1 MRRGGNEYKFY
12 FYMILFCDKI
22 CRIRESM
29 KIFKQFLLLCLCA
42 LPCTALAQ
50 VATTAGS
57 NLTAFNPTSA
67 AANNSWNS
75 MTNVRSMA
83 NDAMPTADYGNCNS
97 AILRCAQPKCSGC
110 TSLDLARP
118 IVSGCV
124 MSNQACAKYGND
136 LIDYIAA
143 QIVSSV
149 ASKAQTQQAQAQ
161 QAAASQNAAQMQML
175 QNQISEMQSQLAAKD
190 AAQEQAI
197 ANALA
202 QQAAESQRLAEQAAA
217 DRAATEQAIAQ
228 AAEQEKNETI
238 SGREMSTVA
247 RVAAESGV
255 SEEVLARQQIAGKIL
270 TDLENTEVLM
280 KKLDTAMQGAFE
292 YAKCDKRGNNCQ
304 GPKRVKVF
312 KEKALEVFEPYDE
325 IIDEMYE
332 ALESALAVGVDVS
345 DVIMMLNNSCNKWGK
360 YVCRCDGTDDCQD
373 LYVGTDGNVFTK
385 KKKKSSD
392 DDDGAVAQYRSP
404 SPRYYRKNK
413 EGNKPVNCVN
423 GRSVRTSETRGGF
436 ECQAGWA
443 IPPQDD
449 ARCSLIDLID
459 PEDGPVELAMLD
471 EFDSDDKLI
480 RVGCAS
486 DAMESIAIF
495 GRRNNRRGTT
505 LDLDVLERMILQD
518 ASEYGSL
525 ITRLSNTSAND
536 SSVLEDKIKYCS
548 MSDNGIKALQQAV
561 STKNLNKDVCV
572 KEKYLH
578 GYKIGNIT
586 EVVVDQKK
594 TEQNQGGS
602 TGGGSF
608 NWQPSGAYANVLNCE
623 NAGGKFDYARN
634 VCDYSVVPP
643 VKLNSVDST
652 GYNHGCAADEEYHF
666 LSGKC
671 VKKIRIGV

>member
-1 MRRGGNEYKFY
+1 MN
-12 FYMILFCDKI
+12 
-22 CRIRESM
+22 
-29 KIFKQFLLLCLCA
+29 IFKQFLLLCLCA
-42 LPCTALAQ
+42 MPCIASAQ
-50 VATTAGS
+50 VAKTAGN

-67 AANNSWNS
+67 AANNNWNS

-83 NDAMPTADYGNCNS
+83 NDVMPAADYGNCNS

-110 TSLDLARP
+110 TTMDLARP
-118 IVSGCV
+118 IVNGCV
-124 MSNQACAKYGND
+124 MSNNSCAKYGTD
-136 LIDYIAA
+136 LVDYIAA

-149 ASKAQTQQAQAQ
+149 ATKAQAANVQAQ

-217 DRAATEQAIAQ
+217 DRAAAEQAAVL
-228 AAEQEKNETI
+228 AAEQAKNETL
-238 SGREMSTVA
+238 SGRDMSTVA
-247 RVAAESGV
+247 RIAAESGV

-280 KKLDTAMQGAFE
+280 KKLDTVMQGAFE
-292 YAKCDKRGNNCQ
+292 YAKCDRRGNNCQ

-312 KEKALEVFEPYDE
+312 KEKALEIFEPYDE

-360 YVCRCDGTDDCQD
+360 YVCRCDGTDCQE
-373 LYVGTDGNVFTK
+373 LVVGTDGK
-385 KKKKSSD
+385 ILAKEKD
-392 DDDGAVAQYRSP
+392 DKAVAQYRSP
-404 SPRYYRKNK
+404 SPRYYREVE

-423 GRSVRTSETRGGF
+423 GRSIRTPETRGGF

-449 ARCSLIDLID
+449 PRCNLIDLLD
-459 PEDGPVELAMLD
+459 TEDGPVELAMME

-525 ITRLSNTSAND
+525 F
-536 SSVLEDKIKYCS
+536 SVLGKSSDATEESKLKDKVKYCS
-548 MSDNGIKALQQAV
+548 VSDEEIKALRKAV
-561 STKNLNKDVCV
+561 SSRNLDKGVCV
-572 KEKYLH
+572 KEGTLE
-578 GYKIGNIT
+578 GYKLGDVSQDLQT
-586 EVVVDQKK
+586 SPS
-594 TEQNQGGS
+594 NQS
-602 TGGGSF
+602 ISVGGGSF
-608 NWQPSGAYANVLNCE
+608 NWQPSGALADVLNCE
-623 NAGGKFDYARN
+623 KAGGKFDYARN
-634 VCDYSVVPP
+634 SCDFTAAPP
-643 VKLNSVDST
+643 PQLKSGIITSNF
-652 GYNHGCAADEEYHF
+652 GCAADEEYHF

-671 VKKIRIGV
+671 IKKIRIGA